1 MVERAG
7 YAAEI
12 RRKLKANPIVA
23 ILGPRQAGKTTLARS
38 LAQCAS
44 QIFPDGYG
52 MVCWREEW
60 SEREWAVE
68 PGVMGRLR
76 ERQRPKES

>member
-38 LAQCAS
+38 LAQ
-44 QIFPDGYG
+44 G
-52 MVCWREEW
+52 
-60 SEREWAVE
+60 
-68 PGVMGRLR
+68 
-76 ERQRPKES
+76 